1 MSSLLVCAQ
10 PATGQP
16 ASFVPLSGPALLER
30 LSSATHASRITPA
43 SRLEVRP
50 VPELVSTGI
59 SQIDALTSGL
69 PRGCLTEIYGQ
80 PSSGR
85 TSILLSVI
93 AAASQRKE
101 ACALV
106 DVSDALDP
114 HSAADS
120 GADLRQLLWVRC
132 RAGKRQPSFDPA
144 QDRRRHRDTEKA
156 SSKSDMTRMAQAL
169 KVTDLLVQSGG
180 FGLIAIDLGD
190 LPHGT
195 SRRIPLASWFR
206 FRRAVENTPTVLLV
220 ISQAPCARTCASL
233 LLRLEKSSVLS
244 RASSQLSAISPQ
256 LDGLRNCNQEIT
268 VHNFP
273 NHKKLAAGAAPAHAR
288 LLEGISIYME
298 LERSRLDRK
307 PPQSDR
313 CFQTSTRWCAGNQ
326 RTAPGRKPLI
336 AQLLAAPQKPC
347 PDTENFM
354 NPLQH

>member
-10 PATGQP
+10 PATGHP

-30 LSSATHASRITPA
+30 LSSASHASRITPA

-50 VPELVSTGI
+50 APEFVSTGI
-59 SQIDALTSGL
+59 SQIDALSGGL
-69 PRGCLTEIYGQ
+69 PHGCLTEIYGL

-85 TSILLSVI
+85 TSVLLSI
-93 AAASQRKE
+93 ITAASQRRE

-120 GADLRQLLWVRC
+120 GVDLQQLLWVRC
-132 RAGKRQPSFDPA
+132 RARKHPPSFDSA
-144 QDRRRHRDTEKA
+144 QGRSQHRGTEKTA
-156 SSKSDMTRMAQAL
+156 SKSDMTRMAQAL

-190 LPHGT
+190 LPHDR

-220 ISQAPCARTCASL
+220 MSQAPCARTCASL
-233 LLRLEKSSVLS
+233 LLRLESSAVS
-244 RASSQLSAISPQ
+244 RVSSELSALSCQ
-256 LDGLRNCNQEIT
+256 LPGLINGDKKIT

-273 NHKKLAAGAAPAHAR
+273 NHEKFAAGAVPGHAQ
-288 LLEGISIYME
+288 LLEGISIRVE

-307 PPQSDR
+307 PPQSDKTG
-313 CFQTSTRWCAGNQ
+313 FGIKTRWC
-326 RTAPGRKPLI
+326 I
-336 AQLLAAPQKPC
+336 
-347 PDTENFM
+347 
-354 NPLQH
+354 

>member
-10 PATGQP
+10 PATGHP
-16 ASFVPLSGPALLER
+16 ASFVPLRGPALLER

-50 VPELVSTGI
+50 TPELVSTGI
-59 SQIDALTSGL
+59 LQIDALTGGL

-85 TSILLSVI
+85 TSMLLSII
-93 AAASQRKE
+93 AAASQRRE

-114 HSAADS
+114 QSAAAS
-120 GADLRQLLWVRC
+120 EVDLQQLLWIRC
-132 RAGKRQPSFDPA
+132 STAIGQKLPPQ
-144 QDRRRHRDTEKA
+144 RHRDTEKSA
-156 SSKSDMTRMAQAL
+156 NKSDMTRMAQAL

-190 LPHGT
+190 LPHST

-233 LLRLEKSSVLS
+233 LLRLQPSAVN
-244 RASSQLSAISPQ
+244 RASSQLSATSSQ
-256 LDGLRNCNQEIT
+256 VSELSNYHQKIT

-273 NHKKLAAGAAPAHAR
+273 NHEKFAADANPAHAR
-288 LLEGISIYME
+288 LLEGISIR
-298 LERSRLDRK
+298 LEVERWRLDRK
-307 PPQSDR
+307 APQSDR
-313 CFQTSTRWCAGNQ
+313 TFQASTTWCAENKCPAQ
-326 RTAPGRKPLI
+326 ALKPI
-336 AQLLAAPQKPC
+336 
-347 PDTENFM
+347 DFSTNER
-354 NPLQH
+354 HG